1 MRVLGFR
8 NICFG
13 GSTRKTQGGFNG
25 YSQGMSRHVSGELF
39 LKGSFSVCD
48 DSNRDEREREKREM
62 KRERERE
69 EGRVGG
75 WRGVVFLLGSQHS
88 EVLRRRGKDDGGKR
102 ETVLVHCVENMQLQ
116 LPLLHSNGK
125 VHL

>member
-1 MRVLGFR
+1 MRALGFR

-48 DSNRDEREREKREM
+48 DSNRDEREREKGD
-62 KRERERE
+62 E
-69 EGRVGG
+69 EGE
-75 WRGVVFLLGSQHS
+75 RGRESGRMERGS
-88 EVLRRRGKDDGGKR
+88 VLARLSAFRRFEEERKR
-102 ETVLVHCVENMQLQ
+102 
-116 LPLLHSNGK
+116 
-125 VHL
+125 